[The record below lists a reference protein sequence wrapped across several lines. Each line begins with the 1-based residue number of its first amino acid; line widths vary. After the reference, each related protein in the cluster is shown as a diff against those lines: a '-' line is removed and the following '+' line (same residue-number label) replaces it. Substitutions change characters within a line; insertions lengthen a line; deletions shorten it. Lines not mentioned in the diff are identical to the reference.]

1 MLINKTYKFRLYP
14 NELQKEII
22 NKTLGCTR
30 LIYNYYLNKKQTL
43 YEEKKQN
50 ISCYECIK
58 DIPNLYKEKPYLKE
72 IDSMSLRCAIFDLD
86 NAYAKFF
93 KEKIGYPKY
102 KSKYKKNSY
111 RTNMIKSTYK
121 DKLYENIKI
130 DLINRTITLPK
141 LKNIKIRGY
150 RNLKEINGRIIN
162 ATITK
167 EKDNRYYVSLA
178 VEEPIITPT
187 FIPNRIIGLDLGIK
201 DLVITSDYTKYENE
215 KIIEKYEKRIK
226 QKQRRLS
233 KKEKGSHNYYKLKI
247 EIAKLYRKIKNT
259 RKYIIHKITKQII
272 KNNDIIVT
280 ETLKIKNMIKK
291 HHLAKSLTDASLSEI
306 IRQLEY
312 KSNWNN
318 KKLYKIDTYY
328 PSSQICSKCGY
339 KNNKI
344 KDLNIRKYTCPNCH
358 SELDR
363 DYNAAENTMFEGLK
377 MFMKEIL
384 I

>member
-1 MLINKTYKFRLYP
+1 MLINKAYKFRLYP
-14 NELQKEII
+14 NGLQKEII

-30 LIYNYYLNKKQTL
+30 LIYNHYLNKKQTL

-58 DIPNLYKEKPYLKE
+58 DIPNLYNEKPYLKE

-86 NAYAKFF
+86 NAYTKFY

-102 KSKYKKNSY
+102 KSKYEKKSY
-111 RTNMIKSTYK
+111 RTNMIKNTYK

-130 DLINRTITLPK
+130 DLINKTITLPK
-141 LKNIKIRGY
+141 LKEIKIRGY

-167 EKDNRYYVSLA
+167 EKDNRYYVSLV
-178 VEEPIITPT
+178 VEEQIITPT
-187 FIPNRIIGLDLGIK
+187 FIPNRIIGLDLGVK
-201 DLVITSDYTKYENE
+201 DLVITSDYTKYKNK

-272 KNNDIIVT
+272 ENNDIIVT
-280 ETLKIKNMIKK
+280 ETLKIKNMIKN

-312 KSNWNN
+312 KSIWNN

-339 KNNKI
+339 KNKKI
-344 KDLNIRKYTCPNCH
+344 ENLNIREYTCPNCH
-358 SELDR
+358 NELDR
-363 DYNAAENTMFEGLK
+363 DYNAAENIMFEGIK
-377 MFMKEIL
+377 MFMKEI
-384 I
+384 IV

>member
-1 MLINKTYKFRLYP
+1 
-14 NELQKEII
+14 
-22 NKTLGCTR
+22 
-30 LIYNYYLNKKQTL
+30 
-43 YEEKKQN
+43 
-50 ISCYECIK
+50 
-58 DIPNLYKEKPYLKE
+58 
-72 IDSMSLRCAIFDLD
+72 
-86 NAYAKFF
+86 
-93 KEKIGYPKY
+93 
-102 KSKYKKNSY
+102 
-111 RTNMIKSTYK
+111 MIKSTYK
-121 DKLYENIKI
+121 DKVYENIKI
-130 DLINRTITLPK
+130 DLINKTITLPK
-141 LKNIKIRGY
+141 LKEIKIRGY

-167 EKDNRYYVSLA
+167 EKDNRYYVSLV
-178 VEEPIITPT
+178 VEEHITTPI

-201 DLVITSDYTKYENE
+201 DLVITSDYTKYENK
-215 KIIEKYEKRIK
+215 KIIKKYEKRIK

-272 KNNDIIVT
+272 ENNDIIVT
-280 ETLKIKNMIKK
+280 ETLKIKNMIKN

-312 KSNWNN
+312 KSIWNN

-344 KDLNIRKYTCPNCH
+344 KNLNIREYTCPNCH
-358 SELDR
+358 NELDR
-363 DYNAAENTMFEGLK
+363 DYNAAENIMFEGIK

-384 I
+384 V